1 MRRWDSGLGVWDLGF
16 RICGLGFLVA
26 ISVLVAGCSR
36 PERDATPP
44 LETAA
49 DRPIDAP
56 VPAQARPRVV
66 FLGDSLTAGYGLPK
80 EQSVPSLIQK
90 QLDAEGYDYEVV
102 NHGVSGDTS
111 AGGVSRLDWALDG
124 DVRVLVLE
132 LGANDGL
139 RGLPVEST
147 KANLSD
153 IITRAKARGV
163 TVLLTG
169 MEAPPNHGPLYT
181 QQFRQLFADLAR
193 EHEVAFVPFYLEGVA
208 GNPAL
213 NISDGIHPN
222 AEGAA
227 IVRQTVW
234 KALRPL
240 LERDRLEEVRR
251 KAPASAPGASAR
263 PRPSLGEGG
272 DASDR

>member
-1 MRRWDSGLGVWDLGF
+1 MSRLLSCVLIGVAL
-16 RICGLGFLVA
+16 
-26 ISVLVAGCSR
+26 
-36 PERDATPP
+36 
-44 LETAA
+44 TAA
-49 DRPIDAP
+49 CARSDRDDRNGEADPRPVDRVERAASDAP
-56 VPAQARPRVV
+56 LDRPRVV
-66 FLGDSLTAGYGLPK
+66 FLGDSLTAGYGLSK

-90 QLDAEGYDYEVV
+90 RLDAEGYNYEVV

-163 TVLLTG
+163 AVLLTG
-169 MEAPPNHGPLYT
+169 MEAPPNHGPVYT
-181 QQFRQLFADLAR
+181 AQFRQAFADLAR
-193 EHEVAFVPFYLEGVA
+193 EHKVAFVPFYLQGVA

-222 AEGAA
+222 AEGAG
-227 IVRQTVW
+227 IVQQTVW
-234 KALRPL
+234 Q
-240 LERDRLEEVRR
+240 
-251 KAPASAPGASAR
+251 
-263 PRPSLGEGG
+263 
-272 DASDR
+272 